1 MGKQDE
7 LAKFVRQIRAAGVNV
22 GQGCV
27 VGKGVF
33 FPSLTPARIFAKKHD
48 KDLVRV
54 NGQVSGWLA
63 RNKRTTPR
71 KRAGKGR

>member
-7 LAKFVRQIRAAGVNV
+7 LAKFIRQVKDAGLDV
-22 GQGCV
+22 GQACV
-27 VGKGVF
+27 VANGVF
-33 FPSLTPARIFAKKHD
+33 SQSLKFARIFAKKHD

-63 RNKRTTPR
+63 KNRTAV
-71 KRAGKGR
+71 KKQKISN